1 MTPNLSRN
9 LRCVLTCSASHPMCL
24 SSLVPGVLERREL
37 ASAIEDVISS
47 VVNACR
53 AENQAIAA
61 VSSEHRKMQEE
72 RPGGEGERW
81 GHLRICFHLCSF
93 VFICLYFCLFVLVC
107 ARLCSFVLVCAR
119 YCSFVFFCFLLRF
132 WITSSRAM
140 LASYS
145 KQQ

>member
-1 MTPNLSRN
+1 
-9 LRCVLTCSASHPMCL
+9 MCL

-93 VFICLYFCLFVLVC
+93 VFICVHLSLFLFVC
-107 ARLCSFVLVCAR
+107 ARLCSIVFVCAR
-119 YCSFVFFCFLLRF
+119 LCSLLFVCVLLLSIALLDHVF
-132 WITSSRAM
+132 QSNACIV
-140 LASYS
+140 
-145 KQQ
+145 